1 MYWSQLFW
9 GWHLQLVFSEGN
21 VVQNTTACAESGT
34 WFRSSDADESVWAG
48 VDTIHKRAIN
58 GSRRW
63 SGPWHCGFF
72 SSHGWKSAPD
82 ATAPRNRFVST
93 LNLIFL
99 GVHWL
104 KWWLQSPFK
113 FICFWWGSNKEDAA
127 ELFAV
132 VAVEW
137 IVVWWNRTLGNPFT
151 VAVWNSRQQ
160 CLDLWIE
167 RHCHAYSN
175 L

>member
-1 MYWSQLFW
+1 MELLEIQCSCCKWSDGVMYWSQLFW

-21 VVQNTTACAESGT
+21 VVQNTTACAEST

-48 VDTIHKRAIN
+48 VDAIHKRTIN

-82 ATAPRNRFVST
+82 AAAPRNRFVST

-104 KWWLQSPFK
+104 SGGCNL
-113 FICFWWGSNKEDAA
+113 
-127 ELFAV
+127 
-132 VAVEW
+132 
-137 IVVWWNRTLGNPFT
+137 
-151 VAVWNSRQQ
+151 
-160 CLDLWIE
+160 
-167 RHCHAYSN
+167 HSN
-175 L
+175 LSVSDGDLIRRMLLNCLQLLL